1 LFCANIIEALRLQ
14 SGLAT
19 GFVRVNAHRPATGL
33 PARRVP
39 GFPFSMFC
47 LCGSERRACAHGLV
61 PEREQLKFDWKI
73 VAAGGLLASNALA
86 DTVTLVNGD
95 RLKLF
100 QASDLQLSLESLE
113 NYLYQSRTGGRLPM
127 GNGLSFGTQVN
138 FDYDAVPAAGKDT
151 TDTDLIFKLSYA
163 L

>member
-1 LFCANIIEALRLQ
+1 M
-14 SGLAT
+14 GL
-19 GFVRVNAHRPATGL
+19 
-33 PARRVP
+33 
-39 GFPFSMFC
+39 C
-47 LCGSERRACAHGLV
+47 QK
-61 PEREQLKFDWKI
+61 REQLKFDWKI